1 MRLTPAA
8 NRPATSPG
16 RIALAAGRDCRA
28 AMTPEQWERIKQIF
42 DAALDQAPRDRA
54 VFVQSSCGEDS
65 AIRSEVERLL
75 ADHERASG
83 FLEPPSH
90 GSGRFALSGS
100 QISGTEAELTGQ
112 NISHYQILAKLGEGG
127 MGIVYRA
134 FDSQLLRPV
143 AVKVLS
149 HTALADPESN
159 RRFLREARAASA
171 LNHPNI
177 AHVYEVGEAGS
188 MRFIVMEHIEGRT
201 LAATIREGPLDFNR
215 VLDFGLQ
222 AADAMAEAHEHGVI
236 HRDIKPSNM
245 MITPRRQLKILDF
258 GLAKVHSSH
267 RTDEGSEA
275 SLTSAGVVMGTTRY
289 MSPEQVLGHDLDQRT
304 DIFSLGLVFYEMAT
318 GHQAFAGG

>member
-1 MRLTPAA
+1 
-8 NRPATSPG
+8 
-16 RIALAAGRDCRA
+16 
-28 AMTPEQWERIKQIF
+28 MTPEQWERIKQIF
-42 DAALDQAPRDRA
+42 DATLDQAPCDRA

-134 FDSQLLRPV
+134 FDRQLLRPV

-177 AHVYEVGEAGS
+177 AHVYEVAEAGS

-201 LAATIREGPLDFNR
+201 LTATIREGPLDFNR
-215 VLDFGLQ
+215 VLSFG
-222 AADAMAEAHEHGVI
+222 
-236 HRDIKPSNM
+236 
-245 MITPRRQLKILDF
+245 
-258 GLAKVHSSH
+258 
-267 RTDEGSEA
+267 
-275 SLTSAGVVMGTTRY
+275 
-289 MSPEQVLGHDLDQRT
+289 
-304 DIFSLGLVFYEMAT
+304 
-318 GHQAFAGG
+318 

>member
-1 MRLTPAA
+1 
-8 NRPATSPG
+8 
-16 RIALAAGRDCRA
+16 
-28 AMTPEQWERIKQIF
+28 MTPEQWERIKQIF
-42 DAALDQAPRDRA
+42 DATLDQAPCDRA

-134 FDSQLLRPV
+134 FDRQLLRPV

-177 AHVYEVGEAGS
+177 AHVYEAEQD
-188 MRFIVMEHIEGRT
+188 
-201 LAATIREGPLDFNR
+201 LAVASFRANAPPELQRIIRKCLEKDREKRYVSARELHTE
-215 VLDFGLQ
+215 LL
-222 AADAMAEAHEHGVI
+222 
-236 HRDIKPSNM
+236 
-245 MITPRRQLKILDF
+245 QLKELGGF
-258 GLAKVHSSH
+258 RELGQPGVP
-267 RTDEGSEA
+267 
-275 SLTSAGVVMGTTRY
+275 AGVGPTPTQDRIGWRALCH
-289 MSPEQVLGHDLDQRT
+289 SIPARRISDQ
-304 DIFSLGLVFYEMAT
+304 A
-318 GHQAFAGG
+318 